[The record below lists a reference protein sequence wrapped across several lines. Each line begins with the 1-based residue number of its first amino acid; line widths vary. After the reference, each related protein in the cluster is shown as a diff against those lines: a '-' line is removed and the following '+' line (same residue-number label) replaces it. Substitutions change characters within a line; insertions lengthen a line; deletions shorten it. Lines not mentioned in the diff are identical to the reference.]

1 MTTVGSILV
10 VDVATW
16 ENQQVPNEYP
26 IQRSWQWTRNGIDI
40 PGAIGGVYTLQTAD
54 IGQQI
59 AVRETAGYVNTVTNT
74 VTATFTST
82 SVPVVPAGGP
92 LDPYLVYENNLSY
105 LGSFRMPP
113 TYFAYQGEGLTFN
126 SSGYNGQ
133 KTLLSVANVYS
144 GMNPDILRAGE
155 FSIPMTLT
163 NVTSSTTLS
172 SIQQSTLLRPLP
184 TPLDPFEGG
193 ISTSGVEGDS
203 INEIGGFQ
211 TISNNKLLMTYYS
224 AYQNSISYG
233 VFYRR
238 PFDLSTTTQVEGPF
252 VVIDPIHQTNPRW
265 TTGWMCNIPD
275 TLVNG
280 VNYRNV
286 FGGDVLAGAN
296 GLSIINSSSDGPAAI
311 AFNSSDIDTV
321 LTNRSSGLARGGSSD
336 TIILATTASSVTGAY
351 VGHYIVAVTASTGT
365 RQIIAYD
372 GPTRTATISANRDN
386 KLWDRGTPTTLTE
399 YKTVPPLSGTQ
410 LIGYSVGETTSLQ
423 SGYHGAK
430 FAPIWGRNAQA
441 RSMVIPNGTRSLL
454 FFGYSGDGFLTY
466 GTPGSISSNGSRI
479 YDPIFNYQTNHG
491 YPYSGKIWAY
501 DLAEMAQVRT
511 GSKTFNDIK
520 PYAVMPFKLPGAGT
534 FGALTPSGVAY
545 DPSTKRL
552 YMTTTVNDPY
562 QGGYG
567 QVLVHVYEVS
577 NASISG
583 LVITTTD
590 ETLPE
595 PVNGR
600 SYSAQLL
607 ASGAS
612 GSLVWSLAS
621 GSVLPTGLTL
631 SSTGLISGT
640 PPTTAGPISVTIIA
654 TDSIT
659 STRKTFSISVLE
671 TTGRQVDSSDG
682 TVLAEIS
689 AARLANQATFGASLD
704 LMNYIKNKDANSQ
717 IAAAKWLQEQLS
729 LTGANLSEYRSL
741 IRGSSIIHDYDSEV
755 AYIYP
760 RTWVDVPVSE
770 GGPLG
775 AVNQTGLYAGEQLDG
790 MFEFGSYGTGSNPVI
805 VDFFRNATDKPDQLR
820 QRIAFFLSQIMVA
833 TDNVVKAS
841 YGLARFHQKFLDNAL
856 GNYRNLLVDIIKDP
870 FMGEFLTSVNNDKSG
885 PNENF
890 AREIMQLFSL
900 GSCVLNMNGT
910 YATPEQIGTDPGPSD
925 PGGNGCVPTYDN
937 SVVREFA
944 FALSGWTYP
953 PGANRFQFSDYDLL
967 FPWCNR
973 RYYGSGR
980 YPNNLG
986 PNNMINKDGRNLTD
1000 ADYQDP
1006 VKFKALVGHGRPDDT
1021 PTSKP
1026 KIQLFKGPAVGG
1038 LLGNTV
1044 EGDFNIPAITGL
1056 TRRDGESALQ
1066 TVVNAIM
1073 SHQNLWPWVSIRFIK
1088 HFVTSNPSKEYVH
1101 RVATAFKNGTYT
1113 NSGITFGTG
1122 VKGDMKALIAAVL
1135 LDSEARQLT
1144 GPQTAPEFGKLREPV
1159 LYYTSMCRVMNGK
1172 TDGWSEY
1179 RNGGSMTASEQMVFR
1194 PPSVFNFYNLLY
1206 NVPGTSFGDPPK
1218 PLAGPEF
1225 GILNTNSM
1233 NWRFSEVYNNLLANY
1248 YFQDEAGP
1256 QFFGPSFR
1264 FDNAAGYSRN
1274 YDVFAP
1280 WAGGAGLAG
1289 ILTLIDRMDIVM
1301 CNGQLTKEEKDVIAA
1316 FVKQKVDDVWG
1327 ESPNTIVPGQ
1337 TGYKKVKYRIHFA
1350 MAAIFTSK
1358 NFNVIK

>member
-1 MTTVGSILV
+1 MTAVGSILV

-16 ENQQVPNEYP
+16 ENQQVPGEYT
-26 IQRSWQWTRNGIDI
+26 IQRNWQWVRNGVDI
-40 PGAIGGVYTLQTAD
+40 PGAVGGVYTLQAAD
-54 IGQQI
+54 VGQQI
-59 AVRETAGYVNTVTNT
+59 SVRETAGYVNTITNT

-82 SVPVVPAGGP
+82 SVPIIPSGTV
-92 LDPYLVYENNLSY
+92 DPYLVYESNLNY
-105 LGSFRMPP
+105 LGSFRMPSS
-113 TYFAYQGEGLTFN
+113 YFAYSGAGITFN
-126 SSGYNGQ
+126 PQGYNGQ
-133 KTLLSVANVYS
+133 PTLLSRANVYN
-144 GMNPDILRAGE
+144 GMNPDFLRGAE

-163 NVTSSTTLS
+163 NVTSSTTIS
-172 SIQQSTLLRPLP
+172 SITQSTLLRPTP

-193 ISTSGVEGDS
+193 IPTSGVIGE
-203 INEIGGFQ
+203 INQIGGFQ
-211 TISNNKLLMTYYS
+211 TIPNNKLLMTYFS
-224 AYQNSISYG
+224 AYQNGSSYG

-238 PFDLSTTTQVEGPF
+238 PFDLSTASQVEGPF
-252 VVIDPIHQTNPRW
+252 IVIDPDHQINSRW
-265 TTGWMCNIPD
+265 TAGWMCSIPD

-280 VNYRNV
+280 VNYQTAL
-286 FGGDVLAGAN
+286 GGNVLAGTN
-296 GLSIINSSSDGPAAI
+296 GLSIISNASDGPAAI
-311 AFNSSDIDTV
+311 SINTANIDGV
-321 LTNRSSGLARGGSSD
+321 LANRSIGLARGGSSN
-336 TIILATTASSVTGAY
+336 TIILATTASSTSGAY
-351 VGHYIVAVTASTGT
+351 VGHYIVAATAATGS

-372 GPTRTATISANRDN
+372 GTTKTATISPDGDSR
-386 KLWDRGTPTTLTE
+386 LWNLGTPTSLTE
-399 YKTVPPLSGTQ
+399 YKTVPPLAGTQ
-410 LIGYSVGETTSLQ
+410 LIGYQLGPTTSLQ

-430 FAPIWGRNAQA
+430 FAPIWGQANSA

-454 FFGYSGDGFLTY
+454 FIGFGGSGFINY
-466 GTPGSISSNGSRI
+466 GEPGQIGTTGSKV
-479 YDPIFNYQTNHG
+479 YDPENGNKANHA
-491 YPYSGKIWAY
+491 YPYAGKIWAY

-511 GSKTFNDIK
+511 GAKTFNDVK
-520 PYAVMPFKLPGAGT
+520 PYAVMPFALPGAGS
-534 FGALTPSGVAY
+534 FGAKGPNGATY
-545 DPSTKRL
+545 DPSTRRI
-552 YMTTTVNDPY
+552 YMAAGVNDTY
-562 QGGYG
+562 QGTYG
-567 QVLVHVYEVS
+567 VVLVHVYEVT
-577 NASISG
+577 NAALSG
-583 LVITTTD
+583 LIITTTD

-612 GSLVWSLAS
+612 GSLTWSLAPGSSLPS
-621 GSVLPTGLTL
+621 GLSL
-631 SSTGLISGT
+631 SSNGIISGT
-640 PPTTAGPISVTIIA
+640 PTITAGPISVTVVA

-671 TTGRQVDSSDG
+671 TTGRQVDSSDS
-682 TVLAEIS
+682 TVLSEIS

-704 LMNYIKNKDANSQ
+704 LMNYIKNKDSNSQ
-717 IAAAKWLQEQLS
+717 IAAAKWVQEQLG
-729 LTGANLSEYRSL
+729 LTGSNLSEYRSL

-770 GGPLG
+770 GGPAG
-775 AVNQTGLYAGEQLDG
+775 AVNQSGLYAGRPLEA

-805 VDFFRNATDKPDQLR
+805 VDFFRNATEKPDQLR

-890 AREIMQLFSL
+890 AREIMQLFSI
-900 GSCVLNMNGT
+900 GTCVLNMNGT

-925 PGGNGCVPTYDN
+925 PGGNGCIPAYDN
-937 SVVREFA
+937 NVVREFA

-986 PNNMINKDGRNLTD
+986 SNNMVNKDGRNLTD
-1000 ADYQDP
+1000 TDYQNTA
-1006 VKFKALVGHGRPDDT
+1006 KFTALVGHGRPDDT
-1021 PTSKP
+1021 PTNKP

-1038 LLGNTV
+1038 LLGNNV

-1056 TRRDGESALQ
+1056 TRRDGEAALQ
-1066 TVVNAIM
+1066 TVVDAIM
-1073 SHQNLWPWVSIRFIK
+1073 AHQNVWPWVSIRFIK

-1135 LDSEARQLT
+1135 LDDEARQLT
-1144 GPQTAPEFGKLREPV
+1144 NPQTATEFGKLREPI

-1179 RNGGSMTASEQMVFR
+1179 RNGGSMVASEQMVFR

-1206 NVPGTSFGDPPK
+1206 NVPGTAFGDPPK

-1233 NWRFSEVYNNLLANY
+1233 NWRFSEVYDNLLSRY

-1256 QFFGPSFR
+1256 QSWDPSFT
-1264 FDNAAGYSRN
+1264 FDNAVGYSRN

-1327 ESPNTIVPGQ
+1327 ESPNTIIPGQ